1 MNITEIILSVQ
12 FSVKLHSKI
21 KQGYLDNQSRSM
33 QLTIV
38 FCRDQTESVHE
49 WKWMANIFLIP
60 MFTSLRKKPCWLCNT
75 CILFS

>member
-1 MNITEIILSVQ
+1 MNIPEIILSVQ

-49 WKWMANIFLIP
+49 WRMEVNG
-60 MFTSLRKKPCWLCNT
+60 
-75 CILFS
+75 

>member
-1 MNITEIILSVQ
+1 MNIPEIILSVQ

-60 MFTSLRKKPCWLCNT
+60 MFTSLRKKSHWLCNT
-75 CILFS
+75 CLLFS